1 MYPGAFARADPGRIA
16 AVMAGPGEQLTY
28 RELDDRSRRL
38 SRLLYDAGLRRGD
51 VVALLTD
58 NALRAFEVYW
68 AALRSGL
75 YLTAVN
81 CHLTADEAA
90 YIIGDCGARALVVSA
105 GLGDLAATV
114 ARACTGLE
122 LRMAYGGEVAGCEPY
137 ESRLAQVPELADVPV
152 LWSGASLLYSSG
164 TTGRRSARCTS
175 SATSRRSSTCTTR
188 TRPRRLTTLG
198 MRPGPP
204 PATWG
209 TWTAK
214 ATFTSPTARRS

>member
-1 MYPGAFARADPGRIA
+1 MYPGAFARVRSERVAAIMADS
-16 AVMAGPGEQLTY
+16 GEQLTY
-28 RELDDRSRRL
+28 GELEDRSRRL

-90 YIIGDCGARALVVSA
+90 YIIGDCGARVLVVSA

-114 ARACTGLE
+114 AGPARGWNCDGLRRRGRG
-122 LRMAYGGEVAGCEPY
+122 LRIV
-137 ESRLAQVPELADVPV
+137 
-152 LWSGASLLYSSG
+152 
-164 TTGRRSARCTS
+164 
-175 SATSRRSSTCTTR
+175 
-188 TRPRRLTTLG
+188 
-198 MRPGPP
+198 
-204 PATWG
+204 
-209 TWTAK
+209 
-214 ATFTSPTARRS
+214 